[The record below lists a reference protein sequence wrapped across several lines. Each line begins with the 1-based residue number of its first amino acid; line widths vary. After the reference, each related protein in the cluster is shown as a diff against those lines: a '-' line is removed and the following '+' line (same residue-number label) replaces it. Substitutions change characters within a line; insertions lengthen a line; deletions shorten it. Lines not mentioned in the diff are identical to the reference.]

1 MTPKQFDD
9 RYQRGLALLN
19 DPAYTIERFADYKLG
34 FTVTNLS
41 NKEIYFVVLGSRTCD
56 CWDYLRNKTYCKH
69 VAACEEILNQDSQLE
84 QAAMYLREEANRE

>member
-41 NKEIYFVVLGSRTCD
+41 NKEIYFVVLGSRTC
-56 CWDYLRNKTYCKH
+56 WKRARRLLHLQTAKGGATF
-69 VAACEEILNQDSQLE
+69 
-84 QAAMYLREEANRE
+84 